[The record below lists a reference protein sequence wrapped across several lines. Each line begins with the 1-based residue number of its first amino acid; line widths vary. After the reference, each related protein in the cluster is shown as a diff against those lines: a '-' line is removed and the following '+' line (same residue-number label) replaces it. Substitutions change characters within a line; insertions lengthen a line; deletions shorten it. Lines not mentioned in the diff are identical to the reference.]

1 MPWPYQQ
8 QQMYGMGQLRGAPY
22 DPNWTR
28 PPGMQSL
35 NPNPNARRLGGGSD
49 YLGGPSGPEMGVAPP
64 GQDIRGGKYL
74 LKTPDTVPRPG
85 GPRGTGY
92 IDSMG
97 DGRGRPQQPR
107 PNYPMYG
114 GLGALSNPYGTTWQ
128 NYRGGMSPPSRFPPR
143 PSMYGGG
150 YGGGYGDPRMM
161 GGYGGGMMGGYGG
174 GMMGGYGGLG
184 GMMGGYGGGGG
195 MMGGYGGMMGGYGGG
210 MMGGYGG
217 GGGMMGGYGGG
228 YGGMM
233 GGYGGGY
240 GGRMPPRPQ
249 PSPYGGLTQGFG
261 QQMFGSN
268 PYAYAQ
274 GLGSM
279 GRNFQIQQHPQTDLY
294 NLMNYQQQS
303 FNPTP
308 PVDDVTIDPVD
319 DGGGAGGGGAGGGGG
334 GAGGGGAGQQEQQQF
349 QQQYRPQP
357 MYGGYGNYGGYGGL
371 GGMYGGGYGGY
382 GGYGGGYPR

>member
-1 MPWPYQQ
+1 
-8 QQMYGMGQLRGAPY
+8 MYGMGQAPRGKSDMGGAALQS
-22 DPNWTR
+22 T

-35 NPNPNARRLGGGSD
+35 NPNARREVMEQPPEA
-49 YLGGPSGPEMGVAPP
+49 GP
-64 GQDIRGGKYL
+64 IRE
-74 LKTPDTVPRPG
+74 DW
-85 GPRGTGY
+85 
-92 IDSMG
+92 
-97 DGRGRPQQPR
+97 GRPQQPR

-114 GLGALSNPYGTTWQ
+114 GGGLGALNNPYGTTWQ

-143 PSMYGGG
+143 PPMHHF
-150 YGGGYGDPRMM
+150 GGGYGDPRMM

-184 GMMGGYGGGGG
+184 GMMGGYGGG
-195 MMGGYGGMMGGYGGG
+195 MMGGYGGG

-228 YGGMM
+228 YGG
-233 GGYGGGY
+233 YGGGY
-240 GGRMPPRPQ
+240 GGMMPPRPQ

-279 GRNFQIQQHPQTDLY
+279 GRNFQMNMFPQTDLY

-308 PVDDVTIDPVD
+308 PVDDGSGAG
-319 DGGGAGGGGAGGGGG
+319 GGGAGGGGAGGGGAGGG
-334 GAGGGGAGQQEQQQF
+334 GAGGGGA
-349 QQQYRPQP
+349 
-357 MYGGYGNYGGYGGL
+357 
-371 GGMYGGGYGGY
+371 GGGYGGY